1 LTTIPQRVFV
11 SGANGFIGRAVVAR
25 LQAAGIAV
33 RLGVRRRL
41 AFADPAETVVMGDL
55 PALEP
60 NWEAALSGCDS
71 LVHAAGIAHQAEPK
85 DAAGR
90 ARLFAVNAEGAA
102 RVAEAARRAGL
113 RRVVL
118 VSSAVVH
125 GRSAAEGLMETH
137 ALAPENTYAAS
148 KRAAE
153 QAMREVLAHS
163 ATALTIIRPV
173 AVYGPGCQGNL
184 PRLMRLIQTG
194 LPLPFGSLRNR
205 RSFLAVEALAELVCL
220 ALRQPEA
227 ANETFLAADAAPI
240 ATPDLIRALAEGL
253 GRPARLLACPPGLL
267 HGAAALLG
275 RSDEMRSLT
284 ASFWVRSEKAQQV
297 LGWQPPG
304 SSRPGLIRT
313 AQMFRVVPHALGR
326 NSEPVR

>member
-25 LQAAGIAV
+25 LQAEGIAV
-33 RLGVRRRL
+33 RLGVRRRD
-41 AFADPAETVVMGDL
+41 AFADQAEIVMMGDL
-55 PALEP
+55 PALAA
-60 NWEAALSGCDS
+60 NWEAALAGCDS

-125 GRSAAEGLMETH
+125 GRSASEGLTEIH

-148 KRAAE
+148 KCAAE
-153 QAMREVLAHS
+153 QAMQEALVHS
-163 ATALTIIRPV
+163 ATALTIIRPT
-173 AVYGPGCQGNL
+173 AVYGAGCQGNL
-184 PRLMRLIQTG
+184 PRLMRLIQAG
-194 LPLPFGSLRNR
+194 LPLPFGSLSNR
-205 RSFLAVEALAELVCL
+205 RSFLAVEALAELVCR
-220 ALRQPEA
+220 ALLRPQA

-240 ATPDLIRALAEGL
+240 ATPELIRALAEGL
-253 GRPARLLACPPGLL
+253 GVPARLFACPPVLL
-267 HGAAALLG
+267 QGAAALLG
-275 RSDEMRSLT
+275 RSDDIRSLT
-284 ASFWVRSEKAQQV
+284 ASFWVKSDKAQHL
-297 LGWQPPG
+297 LGWRPPG

-313 AQMFRVVPHALGR
+313 AQMFREARQLLGK
-326 NSEPVR
+326 NSGPAR